1 MQGNCN
7 AYHALHCVKAFENDI
22 VEEMNVTLLLKTSRY
37 ACSGFSLI
45 GFYLVTVLEEANV
58 ALPPLQVIFIIMVTA
73 SLS

>member
-1 MQGNCN
+1 MLFVTTKQNTKS
-7 AYHALHCVKAFENDI
+7 LTLSVKGQDDE
-22 VEEMNVTLLLKTSRY
+22 VNVTLLQKTSRY